1 MFWNRK
7 VVEYEN
13 STYRFTSEEGKTR
26 STVRTNVLRIYKSKL
41 ENDDQLTE
49 VELDD
54 VDHIERAIRERDEWL
69 RDKAPEWK
77 ELRKRIA
84 GLLVEE
90 VDDSKLRAPAKIK
103 TTPSEE
109 QPAIGNLARTL
120 WIAFLVIIAG
130 AALL

>member
-69 RDKAPEWK
+69 RAKAPEWK